1 MNNEGFGLKLYINVD
16 YCSLELESIYKESKK
31 IFSDTIIYN
40 EIVDLYHEKF
50 RDRNTIYQ
58 EIFPVIRIHFMLK
71 NDAIREYY
79 YNVYYYLYDSK
90 SGTNKIGGYMNW
102 L

>member
-50 RDRNTIYQ
+50 RDRNTIY
-58 EIFPVIRIHFMLK
+58 
-71 NDAIREYY
+71 
-79 YNVYYYLYDSK
+79 
-90 SGTNKIGGYMNW
+90 
-102 L
+102 